1 MAHSSRRSKGVAR
14 RRHRRARHGAPG
26 RVARADPKSQPQTI
40 AGHERSS
47 ARPVIYLALACN
59 AGIALAKFAAAL
71 FSGSAAMLAEGVHSS
86 VDIGNQL
93 LLLYGLKRARRPADE
108 QFPFGYGKE
117 VYFWC
122 FVVAIELFT
131 VGAGVALVRGV
142 LRLQHPEPLT
152 HVFVNYA
159 VLGVS
164 VLFEGAS
171 WLFAIAEFS
180 KIKGRRTYIQA
191 VRAGKDPSRFMVLFE
206 DSAAL
211 LGLLIAGCGLIL
223 QQLTGN
229 PLFDGLASVLIGLVL
244 AVTAVW
250 LAYETKG
257 LLIGE
262 SANRDVVA
270 DIRRIAQQIEGIKR
284 VHEVLSMH
292 VGPQFILV
300 AITLEF
306 GGGQAREHAIDRLEA
321 ALRRQHPRIRRV
333 FVRVWHPEGPDAQPL
348 RPGTAGL

>member
-180 KIKGRRTYIQA
+180 KIKGRT
-191 VRAGKDPSRFMVLFE
+191 
-206 DSAAL
+206 
-211 LGLLIAGCGLIL
+211 
-223 QQLTGN
+223 
-229 PLFDGLASVLIGLVL
+229 
-244 AVTAVW
+244 
-250 LAYETKG
+250 
-257 LLIGE
+257 
-262 SANRDVVA
+262 
-270 DIRRIAQQIEGIKR
+270 
-284 VHEVLSMH
+284 HE
-292 VGPQFILV
+292 
-300 AITLEF
+300 
-306 GGGQAREHAIDRLEA
+306 
-321 ALRRQHPRIRRV
+321 
-333 FVRVWHPEGPDAQPL
+333 
-348 RPGTAGL
+348 